1 MPDDLGVQKYS
12 VAVVRAIKA
21 GRRRSVIFMVK
32 CIVRVNW
39 DQFLIFGLIREKVL
53 ERKKIVVEVGD

>member
-12 VAVVRAIKA
+12 VAVVRTIKA

-32 CIVRVNW
+32 CIVR
-39 DQFLIFGLIREKVL
+39 G
-53 ERKKIVVEVGD
+53 